1 MADDKPLEITC
12 NCPDGAATE
21 DCLVHFFLT
30 VRTAPVVPL
39 AGQPDGSAGR
49 PAPLPGD
56 LALAL
61 AHLESGGLG
70 PVVLAVEDGGVARA
84 S

>member
-1 MADDKPLEITC
+1 MADDTPLEITC
-12 NCPDGAATE
+12 NCPDDAAGE

-30 VRTAPVVPL
+30 VRPAPVVPL
-39 AGQPDGSAGR
+39 AGQADPSAGR
-49 PAPLPGD
+49 PVALPGE

-61 AHLESGGLG
+61 AHLDAAGLA
-70 PVVLAVEDGGVARA
+70 PVVLSVEDGGVARA